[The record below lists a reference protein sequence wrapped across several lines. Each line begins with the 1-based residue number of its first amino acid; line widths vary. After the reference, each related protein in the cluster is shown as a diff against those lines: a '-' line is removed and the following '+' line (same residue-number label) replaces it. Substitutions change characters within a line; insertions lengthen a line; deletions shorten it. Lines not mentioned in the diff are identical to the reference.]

1 MVAETRQP
9 ETGMPIDITDV
20 RSLILALGGSAPI
33 SQYTGTPAST
43 VKSWPHRDNIPTDHW
58 QDLID
63 MAASLGM
70 EGVDA
75 AFLLALVQ
83 RGK

>member
-1 MVAETRQP
+1 MTVE
-9 ETGMPIDITDV
+9 ITDV
-20 RSLILALGGSAPI
+20 RGLVLAFGGPTFI
-33 SQYTGTPAST
+33 SRHTGTPVAT
-43 VKSWPHRDNIPTDHW
+43 VKSWPGRDNIPTDHW
-58 QDLID
+58 HDLIS

-83 RGK
+83 RSRSPGQS